1 MASSKIGFGPWV
13 ANASMQDLWWQPC
26 NVRYLVRHPFKSYST
41 MILLL
46 STNLTLMLHIS
57 RLCVEEK
64 AVWPQQSFPFP
75 FPPFPLAS
83 VQFPLSRRRRQAK
96 VYFEPVSLREVM
108 WEMRMSEQGL
118 KLDSNSS
125 GQPTDWTWRVAR
137 ESSHQQARGKSLTRE
152 TLNGSG
158 NFGLELWN
166 S

>member
-64 AVWPQQSFPFP
+64 AVWPQQSFPSPFLSFP
-75 FPPFPLAS
+75 LPPFSSPYPEDEDRQRFILNLSVCGKLCERCEWAS
-83 VQFPLSRRRRQAK
+83 K
-96 VYFEPVSLREVM
+96 V
-108 WEMRMSEQGL
+108 
-118 KLDSNSS
+118 
-125 GQPTDWTWRVAR
+125 
-137 ESSHQQARGKSLTRE
+137 
-152 TLNGSG
+152 
-158 NFGLELWN
+158 WN
-166 S
+166 STQIAAANRPTELGALPERAVISRQEGSH